1 MQHCNAFFDS
11 PPGVL
16 QFVKLAKPR
25 SVTRQRNMSK
35 LAFYSVFN
43 VKSFQ
48 FFSVR
53 ALIVVLLF
61 HCLFVT
67 YLWTGHGGALPL

>member
-1 MQHCNAFFDS
+1 
-11 PPGVL
+11 
-16 QFVKLAKPR
+16 
-25 SVTRQRNMSK
+25 MSK